1 MEGRHC
7 FLFHFRVFT
16 SGLCEDCVRLLLSMS
31 WGSHSMSIG
40 KFILS
45 WLATHHL
52 GLCRR
57 NQKHLDRLHIF
68 CLDFS
73 DSSMIPRA
81 PKMTDT
87 GCSSHLFCAVVK
99 ALGFKNKQPCFK
111 IIKTQKILN
120 KASNQTTP
128 KQTLKSGLV
137 GREMGRAAVTSPLS
151 WDHPVCPWSS
161 WLWLALVTIQWGELR
176 FVQSNYLYALHLVFK
191 ERNWKSR
198 FELRWCWMW

>member
-7 FLFHFRVFT
+7 FLFHFRVFPL
-16 SGLCEDCVRLLLSMS
+16 GCVRIVS
-31 WGSHSMSIG
+31 GSC
-40 KFILS
+40 FP
-45 WLATHHL
+45 WAEEATPCPLAN
-52 GLCRR
+52 LC
-57 NQKHLDRLHIF
+57 
-68 CLDFS
+68 CLDLPPTTLDSVGETKSTWTGYTFSAWTS